1 MQSLL
6 PKAPSCSDKKLRIC
20 CCCYQSLKKLHKIKD
35 FQLTQTTHVRNDPRR
50 QNNQFSKPEA
60 QILPAN
66 HKELQALNITAKGFK
81 FLVGIHKSSSE
92 KSGLVLENLN
102 FIQKNLAHSETG
114 IHPLYYMT

>member
-1 MQSLL
+1 
-6 PKAPSCSDKKLRIC
+6 
-20 CCCYQSLKKLHKIKD
+20 LKKLHKIKD